1 MDSLVALTFFLVA
14 LLEIA
19 VPLGAG
25 YWLKKKFNL
34 PWKIFGFGALFFVLV
49 QILHIPL
56 VLITQP
62 TITAFFASDT
72 FMLILVL
79 GIYLGLLA
87 GLFEEIGRF
96 LVFKFF
102 FARQKI
108 ELTKKNALMFGLGWG
123 GIESIL
129 VGLLVFSSMLSYVTL
144 TSISEQQTVDLY
156 GSQLNETQLEQL
168 KTQRNAL
175 LKLTPLDVSVGLLE
189 RLMTITLHIAFTLLV
204 FSAVL
209 FNKKLF
215 LFLAILW
222 HSLLD
227 FLAVFVGQNYGVWPT
242 EGILFVFFLIAVYY
256 IKKQTEK
263 DLFIS

>member
-1 MDSLVALTFFLVA
+1 
-14 LLEIA
+14 
-19 VPLGAG
+19 
-25 YWLKKKFNL
+25 
-34 PWKIFGFGALFFVLV
+34 
-49 QILHIPL
+49 
-56 VLITQP
+56 
-62 TITAFFASDT
+62 
-72 FMLILVL
+72 
-79 GIYLGLLA
+79 
-87 GLFEEIGRF
+87 
-96 LVFKFF
+96 
-102 FARQKI
+102 
-108 ELTKKNALMFGLGWG
+108 MFGLGWG